1 VRYLVRMIDDAT
13 SRSWGRFV
21 RHDGTRENM
30 GVLWEYVERYGRP
43 AEVYTDRHS
52 MFAVAPQPGESEEQR
67 RQADRVTQIGRALR
81 ELGIHWIPAYS
92 PQAKGRVER
101 SFGTDQD
108 RLVKHLRLAKVKTMQ
123 RANEFLEKD
132 YWPEWNERFAQQ
144 PAQAADL
151 HRPLTPQID
160 LASALS
166 HVESRVIANDYTV
179 SFAGRRFQ
187 IARQD
192 ATAGM
197 KRQHVRVELR
207 LDGSLKA
214 RYEGRYLEM
223 TACGERTP
231 EPAPT
236 PRKPPR
242 KDTNAG
248 GKSHWM
254 DGFFERPGPPLWM
267 SIGDGNARG

>member
-1 VRYLVRMIDDAT
+1 M
-13 SRSWGRFV
+13 
-21 RHDGTRENM
+21 
-30 GVLWEYVERYGRP
+30 
-43 AEVYTDRHS
+43 
-52 MFAVAPQPGESEEQR
+52 VAPRPGESAEQR
-67 RQADRVTQIGRALR
+67 RQADRVRQIGRALR
-81 ELGIHWIPAYS
+81 ELGIHWSPAYS

-108 RLVKHLRLAKVKTMQ
+108 RLVKYRRLAQVKTRQ
-123 RANEFLEKD
+123 RTNELLETD
-132 YWPEWNERFAQQ
+132 DGPEWNERFAQR

-160 LASALS
+160 WASALS
-166 HVESRVIANDYTV
+166 HVESRVIANDDTI

-197 KRQHVRVELR
+197 KRRHARVELR

-214 RYEGRYLEM
+214 RYEGHYREIA
-223 TACGERTP
+223 ACGEKTAAP
-231 EPAPT
+231 PPA

-242 KDTNAG
+242 KDHNAN

-254 DGFFERPGPPLWM
+254 DGFFERPGPPLWLA
-267 SIGDGNARG
+267 IRDANAGA